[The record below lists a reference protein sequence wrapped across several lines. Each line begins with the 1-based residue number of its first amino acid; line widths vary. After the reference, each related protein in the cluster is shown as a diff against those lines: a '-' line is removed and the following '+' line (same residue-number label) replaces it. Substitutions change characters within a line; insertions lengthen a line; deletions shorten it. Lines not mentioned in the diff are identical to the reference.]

1 MAKFMILYNASQSAR
16 ETMANTNP
24 EEMKA
29 SMEEWIKWRDE
40 ASKTAKV
47 DWGLPL
53 QPVSRLT
60 PDGVKASDSDVSGY
74 AIIEADSKDT
84 VVELLKNHPHL
95 KRADASIDVLEM
107 LPMPGM

>member
-16 ETMANTNP
+16 DTMATTTP
-24 EEMKA
+24 EQMKA
-29 SMEEWIKWRDE
+29 SMNEWIKWRDE

-53 QPVSRLT
+53 QAVSRLT
-60 PDGVKASDSDVSGY
+60 PSGVTDSDSDVSGY
-74 AIIEADSKDT
+74 AIIEGDSKNT